1 MDSSMNDASRLTSR
15 IGFHYYPE
23 TTRFSDKE
31 LAFWLPELQALHA
44 SWVVLKSDL
53 LRAIPENFIRGL
65 IQAKINPIIQMN
77 LDLRKLTS
85 PEEVRA
91 VLNAYARWGVK
102 YLQCFS
108 RPNDSSSWTS
118 SSWAQQDLVDRF
130 LDIYLPFASTT
141 MDYGIAPIF
150 PSLKPGGSYWDTA
163 FLKASLESLE
173 RRKQT
178 SLLSKLVLS
187 AFACTQGHSLNWGAG
202 GPERWPN
209 ARPYLTPGNSEDHR
223 GFRIAD
229 WYLSISKSVLGDE
242 LPIILFNAGQI
253 LPPGEN
259 NQTPPANETYAETC
273 LKITKMLLASSPR
286 IESLGDDEI
295 SANFPGQVL
304 ACNFSPLVMEEDSQ
318 FETGWYHPNGNRFPI
333 IEDYLQLFPVEELK
347 SLEDEEFQVDLPV
360 AKSVPPVGESS
371 FHPISHYL
379 LLPTYEWGVA
389 DWHLD
394 VIKPFVKKHK
404 PVIGFS
410 MEEAFMARKVTVIG
424 NPQVFPEEELDALRQ
439 NGCLVER
446 ISGDGTSIATQ
457 LSER

>member
-1 MDSSMNDASRLTSR
+1 MESSMSSESQSTTR
-15 IGFHYYPE
+15 IGFHYFPE
-23 TTRFSDKE
+23 TMRYGDKE
-31 LAFWLPELQALHA
+31 LAFWLPEFEALHA

-53 LRAIPENFIRGL
+53 LRAIPENFIQGL
-65 IQAKINPIIQMN
+65 LRAKINPVIQMN
-77 LDLRKLTS
+77 LDLRHLTS
-85 PEEVRA
+85 SEELRA

-130 LDIYLPFASTT
+130 LDIYLPFASMT
-141 MDYGIAPIF
+141 MDYGMTPIF
-150 PSLKPGGSYWDTA
+150 PALKPGGSYWDTA

-187 AFACTQGHSLNWGAG
+187 AFACTQGHPLNWGAG

-223 GFRIAD
+223 GFHIAD

-259 NQTPPANETYAETC
+259 NQTPPTIETYAETC
-273 LKITKMLLASSPR
+273 LKITQMALASNPR
-286 IESLGDDEI
+286 IETLGDDEI
-295 SANFPGQVL
+295 SQNIPWQVL
-304 ACNFSPLVMEEDSQ
+304 ACNFSPLVMEDDSHY
-318 FETGWYHPNGNRFPI
+318 ETGWYHPDGNRLPL
-333 IEDYLQLFPVEELK
+333 IEDYLQLFPVEEPK
-347 SLEDEEFQVDLPV
+347 SLGDDESHVDIPV
-360 AKSVPPVGESS
+360 AKSTPVVGEST
-371 FHPISHYL
+371 FHPINHYL

-410 MEEAFMARKVTVIG
+410 MKEALVARQVTVIG
-424 NPQVFPEEELDALRQ
+424 NPQVFPEEDLDALRQ